1 MVDVV
6 ALGEPLI
13 ELNPLTKGPLRF
25 VNYFEKHVAGSELN
39 FCIAVTRNGLS
50 CGLIA
55 RVGDD
60 EFGANVIEYLRGQGV
75 DVSRIKVDKGGFTG
89 VFFLQRGYPNP
100 YASEPFYYRKGSA
113 GSKLSPEDVDESYVR
128 QARIVHS
135 TGITL
140 AISET
145 AREAVF
151 RAFDLAKAIS
161 FDTNIRPK
169 LWSLEEAGKA
179 IRSLLE
185 KYDVEVFITDPGD
198 TRVVLGV
205 TEPEEAY
212 RKYKEMGVK
221 VLLYKLGKRG
231 AIVFSEGKEVRVPAF
246 DVIVEDPVGAGDAM
260 AGTFVALYLR
270 GYDLEKALKV
280 ASLASA
286 LVVTVRGDNEIIPR
300 IEEAERTLKEL
311 EGGE

>member
-1 MVDVV
+1 MTDVV

-55 RVGDD
+55 RVGKD
-60 EFGANVIEYLRGQGV
+60 EFGENILEYLRGQGI
-75 DVSRIKVDKGGFTG
+75 DVSHVKVDESRYTG

-100 YASEPFYYRKGSA
+100 YASEPFYYRKFSA
-113 GSKLSPEDVDESYVR
+113 GSALSPEDVDEDYVR
-128 QARIVHS
+128 RAKAVHS

-151 RAFDLAKAIS
+151 KAFELGKLRT

-169 LWSLEEAGKA
+169 LWGPEEARST
-179 IRSLLE
+179 ILSLLR
-185 KYDVEVFITDPGD
+185 KYDVEVLITDPDD
-198 TRVVLGV
+198 TGIILGV
-205 TEPEEAY
+205 KDVDEAY
-212 RKYKEMGVK
+212 RKYRELGVK
-221 VLLYKLGKRG
+221 TLVYKMGSKG
-231 AIVFSEGKEVRVPAF
+231 AVAVKEGEKVSVGAF
-246 DVIVEDPVGAGDAM
+246 NVVVEDPVGAGDAM
-260 AGTFVALYLR
+260 AGTFVALYLK
-270 GYDLEKALKV
+270 GYDLGRALKL
-280 ASLASA
+280 ASLTSA

-300 IEEAERTLKEL
+300 LEEAERVLREL
-311 EGGE
+311 EGEG